1 MKGLARMSRGISL
14 NEVMVVTTHKM
25 KINRTIVNTKRTWPP
40 NNVPDNCASKI
51 SFIAAKKYLI
61 EPTERAPVDA
71 AHGVPEA
78 APEPRHDGEG
88 GETDGVV
95 L

>member
-1 MKGLARMSRGISL
+1 MSRGISL

-51 SFIAAKKYLI
+51 SFIIYCQKYLI